1 MSTRSNIII
10 KNGKTNILLYR
21 HCDGYLTGAGQDLL
35 DDLSNSD
42 FEEKPYF
49 DNIAENFDIAKF
61 LKKLLNCENG
71 SYRIDDQLGGDI
83 EYLYTFEFQDNY
95 EHGEH
100 YNRVKLKSIEVNQ
113 DVGFGRGGKR
123 KFKTLSEFQDAI
135 NKERKENE

>member
-21 HCDGYLTGAGQDLL
+21 HCDGYLTGTGQDLL

-42 FEEKPYF
+42 FEQEPYF
-49 DNIAENFDIAKF
+49 DNVAKYFNIAKF
-61 LKKLLNCENG
+61 TEKLLNQNTD
-71 SYRIDDQLGGDI
+71 YRIDNQLGGDI
-83 EYLYTFEFQDNY
+83 EYLYTFEFQDSY

>member
-21 HCDGYLTGAGQDLL
+21 HCDGYLQGAGQDLH
-35 DDLSNSD
+35 DDLKSS
-42 FEEKPYF
+42 YF
-49 DNIAENFDIAKF
+49 VSYSGVDLKNYNIAKF
-61 LKKLLNCENG
+61 TEKLLREDS
-71 SYRIDDQLGGDI
+71 SYRIDNQLGGDI

>member
-49 DNIAENFDIAKF
+49 DNIAEYFNIAKF
-61 LKKLLNCENG
+61 TEKLLNQDGN
-71 SYRIDDQLGGDI
+71 YRIDDQLGGDI
-83 EYLYTFEFQDNY
+83 EYLYTLDFENNY
-95 EHGEH
+95 NDARH